1 MTTTTHIMIFTRYPR
16 PGAAKTRLIPALGA
30 AGAARLQRRMT
41 ERVVSESMAL
51 AARRGAAV
59 SVHYTG
65 GSRDE
70 MSRWLG
76 KGTPLRPQ
84 APGDLGRR
92 MRKSFDWLFGRGV
105 RRGLLVGSDIPGL
118 DSAVMERALDDLGH
132 KDLVLG
138 PAGDGGYYL
147 AGFHRRVPPDRR
159 AGLFTSIP
167 WGTSK
172 VLAHTLAAASREG
185 LSWGLLP
192 MLDDVDRPADLVHVE
207 GGLVAGE
214 R

>member
-1 MTTTTHIMIFTRYPR
+1 MTATTHIMIFTRYPR

-30 AGAARLQRRMT
+30 EGAARLQRRMT
-41 ERVVSESMAL
+41 ERVVSEALSL
-51 AARRGAAV
+51 AARRDTAV

-65 GSRDE
+65 GSRAE

-76 KGTPLRPQ
+76 DDAILRPQ
-84 APGDLGRR
+84 ATGDLGRR
-92 MRKSFDWLFGRGV
+92 MRAAFDWLFGRGV

-118 DSAVMERALDDLGH
+118 DGDVMGRALDDLGH
-132 KDLVLG
+132 SDLVLG

-147 AGFHRRVPPDRR
+147 VGFHHRVP
-159 AGLFTSIP
+159 AGSRGRLFVSIP

-185 LSWGLLP
+185 LSRGLLP
-192 MLDDVDRPADLVHVE
+192 MLNDVDRPADLVHF
-207 GGLVAGE
+207 GGE
-214 R
+214 RFAGKP